1 MKSFRLIQFT
11 DTHLFGNPNAGF
23 RGVATYPALQA
34 AITHADQR
42 FAARDAILLTGDLVQ
57 DDPAGYQ
64 LVGEAFGASKVP
76 VYCLPG
82 NHDLPEQ
89 MRAALNREPFH
100 ICGTPQFGTWTV
112 VLLDTYKAGS
122 AGGRLGGEQLR
133 RLRETLQERENSHVM
148 LCLHHQPIAM
158 RSRWLDNVGLEDA
171 AELLALIAAHANVR
185 AVLWGHVH
193 QSLDSFERGVHFMST
208 PATCAQFLPR
218 SDGFALD
225 RRPPGY
231 RVLDLMPD
239 GTVSTEIVWLE
250 TAPA

>member
-11 DTHLFGNPNAGF
+11 DTHLFGSPAARF

-34 AITHADQR
+34 AVAHANQR

-64 LVGEAFGASKVP
+64 LVRETFGASKAP
-76 VYCLPG
+76 VYCVPG
-82 NHDLPEQ
+82 NHDLPDQ
-89 MRAALNREPFH
+89 MQTTLRGGPFH
-100 ICGTPQFGTWTV
+100 FCGAPRFGAWTV

-122 AGGRLGGEQLR
+122 AGGRLGGEQLD
-133 RLRETLQERENSHVM
+133 RLSHLLQERQDSHVM

-158 RSRWLDNVGLEDA
+158 RSRWLDGVGLEDA
-171 AELLALIAAHANVR
+171 AELLAIIAAHANVR

-193 QSLDSFERGVHFMST
+193 QPLDSFERGVHFMST

-218 SDGFALD
+218 SDTFALD
-225 RRPPGY
+225 LRPPGY

-250 TAPA
+250 NAAT